1 MQMINSKE
9 FEFNKVLITTKH
21 DGLTVMKDDLG
32 KL

>member
-1 MQMINSKE
+1 MINSKE

-21 DGLTVMKDDLG
+21 DGLTLVMKDDLG